1 SCSVAL
7 DVLPSFPTRRS
18 SDLGGC
24 GRVGD
29 CRNNFCGEGPVR
41 GGRGPFL
48 HSWVL
53 FLFMG
58 GGACPLLCQGHASAG
73 GLCGNITPVDRVSL
87 RGLSRGRLSVMA
99 VRSIR
104 LGAVAWKTA
113 LLVTACRSI

>member
-1 SCSVAL
+1 L
-7 DVLPSFPTRRS
+7 VLQ
-18 SDLGGC
+18 LGGC

-29 CRNNFCGEGPVR
+29 CRNNFLW
-41 GGRGPFL
+41 GGRCSCWTGPFL
-48 HSWVL
+48 VFMGG

-58 GGACPLLCQGHASAG
+58 GVVVCPLLCQGRGSPG

-87 RGLSRGRLSVMA
+87 RGLSRGRLSAMA
-99 VRSIR
+99 VTSIR

>member
-1 SCSVAL
+1 M
-7 DVLPSFPTRRS
+7 VLQ
-18 SDLGGC
+18 LGGC

-48 HSWVL
+48 YSWVL
-53 FLFMG
+53 FYSWAGLLSAPFCVMG
-58 GGACPLLCQGHASAG
+58 VAAPG

-87 RGLSRGRLSVMA
+87 RGLSRGRLSAMA

-104 LGAVAWKTA
+104 FGAVAWKTA
-113 LLVTACRSI
+113 LLVTACRSIREAVTAS